1 MSVNLEVKGTLA
13 RLLAT
18 EDLLVE
24 HKNVSTASFNV
35 HSRVLTLPRWEKA
48 SNNVFNLLISHEV
61 AHALFT
67 PDEDWRKKTKI
78 PQGFINV
85 TEDVRIEVLMKK
97 KYAGLPKTFFR
108 GYQELHNQDFF
119 GIADEDV
126 SAMNIADRVNLHFKI
141 GNFLKVPFTAA
152 EMVVVDQCA
161 AAVTFDDAIAA
172 AEALYALHEQQKE
185 EQQQSANEEVSSSP
199 ESTEEPQGT
208 DGGESE
214 EPEEAPSD
222 SEGESSEGGAPQEG
236 EGDEEP
242 IERTESDDSENVG
255 GDSAGNLTDE
265 VSTMENFN
273 ENLEDMATKS
283 THNEPLYLTYPSF
296 PADKYV
302 ATNKDVHEY
311 ISASFTMQRQFFYEN
326 NPENAEYFIGN
337 LFGVYDK
344 KYAEFKRNIQSEVNY
359 MVKEFECKKSAAAYS
374 RASTSRTGVLDCT
387 KLHTYKYNEDLFKKV
402 TSLPQGKNHG
412 LVFVLDWSGSMC
424 YILEDTVKQLLSIV
438 MFCDKVNIPF
448 EVYAF
453 TNEWNRDNASFQAN
467 SDTPNEFM
475 VGDEFSMMN
484 ILTST
489 VNRKELQRQM
499 QTIYMIAASY
509 NTRGG
514 DIVPSRV
521 GLSGT
526 PLNEA
531 LISLRK
537 ILPQFKK
544 NNNVE
549 KAHVMVLTDG
559 EAGWTRYT
567 TEIQSY
573 DGQSKISVGRLSHQN
588 GYLRNRVTGS
598 VRKIVRSRLGGVS
611 TGVTT
616 TILEDLRDEFP
627 ESTFTGFRIL
637 ERGGNRF
644 IREAV
649 RCDETQISKW
659 KNDRSIALTNA
670 GYDKYFIVASD
681 SIQESTEFDVDEG
694 ATKAKIKSAFTK
706 SLKSK
711 KSNKKVLCDF
721 ISLIA

>member
-35 HSRVLTLPRWEKA
+35 QSRVLTLPRWEKA

-67 PDEDWRKKTKI
+67 PNEDWRKKTKV
-78 PQGFINV
+78 PQGFVNV

-108 GYQELHNQDFF
+108 GYQELHDQDFF
-119 GIADEDV
+119 GIEDEDV

-141 GNFLKVPFTAA
+141 GNFLKVPFTPA
-152 EMVVVDQCA
+152 EKVVVDQCA
-161 AAVTFDDAIAA
+161 AAVTFDDALAA

-185 EQQQSANEEVSSSP
+185 EEQQSATNEAVSSSDG
-199 ESTEEPQGT
+199 TQEPQGT

-214 EPEEAPSD
+214 DTEESPSD
-222 SEGESSEGGAPQEG
+222 GEGESSEGGAPQEG
-236 EGDEEP
+236 DEEP
-242 IERTESDDSENVG
+242 IERTESDNAENVG

-283 THNEPLYLTYPSF
+283 MYNEPLYLTYPSF
-296 PADKYV
+296 SADKYI
-302 ATNKDVHEY
+302 ASNKEIHEY
-311 ISASFTMQRQFFYEN
+311 INSSFASQREFFYN
-326 NPENAEYFIGN
+326 TNPENADYFIN
-337 LFGVYDK
+337 TLFGGYDK
-344 KYAEFKRNIQSEVNY
+344 NFNEFKRNIQSEVNY

-374 RASTSRTGVLDCT
+374 RATTSRTGVLDCT
-387 KLHTYKYNEDLFKKV
+387 KLHTYKYSEDLFKKV

-412 LVFVLDWSGSMC
+412 LIFVLDWSGSMC
-424 YILEDTVKQLLSIV
+424 GILEDTIKQLISIV

-448 EVYAF
+448 DVYAF
-453 TNEWNRDNASFQAN
+453 TNEWNRDNANYYAN
-467 SDTPNEFM
+467 SDTPNELV

-489 VNRKELQRQM
+489 VNRKELLRQM
-499 QTIYMIAASY
+499 ETIFMVASSY
-509 NTRGG
+509 TTRGG
-514 DIVPSRV
+514 NIVPSRV

-531 LISLRK
+531 LITLRK
-537 ILPQFKK
+537 ILPDFQQR
-544 NNNVE
+544 NNVE

-573 DGQSKISVGRLSHQN
+573 DGQTKISVGRLGHQN
-588 GYLRNRVTGS
+588 GYLRNRVTGT
-598 VRKIVRSRLGGVS
+598 VRKIDKEKLGGVTS
-611 TGVTT
+611 A
-616 TILEDLRDEFP
+616 ILEDLRCEFP
-627 ESTFTGFRIL
+627 ETTFTGFRIL
-637 ERGGNRF
+637 EKRGGWFVRQ
-644 IREAV
+644 AV
-649 RCDETQISKW
+649 KYDEVQIAKW
-659 KNDRSIALTNA
+659 KKEKTIALTNA
-670 GYDKYFIVASD
+670 GYNKYYIVDSD
-681 SIQESTEFDVDEG
+681 TVQESAEFDVDEG
-694 ATKAKIKSAFTK
+694 ATKAKIKSAFSK

-711 KSNKKVLCDF
+711 KNNKKVLGDF

>member
-108 GYQELHNQDFF
+108 GYQELHDQDFF

-185 EQQQSANEEVSSSP
+185 EQQQSADEEVSSSP

-283 THNEPLYLTYPSF
+283 TYNEPLYLTYPSF

-311 ISASFTMQRQFFYEN
+311 ISTSFTMQRQFFYDN
-326 NPENAEYFIGN
+326 NPENADYFINN

-402 TSLPQGKNHG
+402 TTLPQGKNHG

-424 YILEDTVKQLLSIV
+424 YILEDTIKQLLSIV

-499 QTIYMIAASY
+499 QTIFMIAASY

-573 DGQSKISVGRLSHQN
+573 DGQSKISVGRLGHQN

-598 VRKIVRSRLGGVS
+598 VRKIDESRLGGV
-611 TGVTT
+611 TT
-616 TILEDLRDEFP
+616 SILEDLRDEFP

-637 ERGGNRF
+637 ERRGNWFVRQ
-644 IREAV
+644 AV
-649 RCDETQISKW
+649 QYDETQISKW
-659 KNDRSIALTNA
+659 KKEKSIALTNA
-670 GYDKYFIVASD
+670 GYNKYFIVASD
-681 SIQESTEFDVDEG
+681 SIQESTEFDVDDG

-711 KSNKKVLCDF
+711 KSNKKVLGDF

>member
-108 GYQELHNQDFF
+108 GYKELHDQDFF

-185 EQQQSANEEVSSSP
+185 EQQQSANEEVSSSSD
-199 ESTEEPQGT
+199 STEDPQGT

-283 THNEPLYLTYPSF
+283 TYNEPLYLTYPSF
-296 PADKYV
+296 PAEKYI
-302 ATNKDVHEY
+302 ASNKEVHEY
-311 ISASFTMQRQFFYEN
+311 ISTSFTMQRQFFYEN
-326 NPENAEYFIGN
+326 NPENADYFINN
-337 LFGVYDK
+337 LFGVHDK

-424 YILEDTVKQLLSIV
+424 HILEDTIKQLLSIV

-448 EVYAF
+448 DVYAF

-499 QTIYMIAASY
+499 QTIFTIAASY
-509 NTRGG
+509 TKRGG

-531 LISLRK
+531 LIALRK

-567 TEIQSY
+567 TEIESY
-573 DGQSKISVGRLSHQN
+573 DGTRKMSVGRLGHQN
-588 GYLRNRVTGS
+588 AYLRNRVTGT
-598 VRKIVRSRLGGVS
+598 VRKMDKEKLGGI
-611 TGVTT
+611 TA
-616 TILEDLRDEFP
+616 TILEDLCAEFP
-627 ESTFTGFRIL
+627 ESSFTGFRIL
-637 ERGGNRF
+637 EKRGGWFVRQ
-644 IREAV
+644 AV
-649 RCDETQISKW
+649 QYDEEKISKW
-659 KNDRSIALTNA
+659 KKEKTIALTNA
-670 GYDKYFIVASD
+670 GYTKYYIVDSD
-681 SIQESTEFDVDEG
+681 TIQESSEFDVTEG
-694 ATKAKIKSAFTK
+694 ATKAKIKSAFSK
-706 SLKSK
+706 SLKGK
-711 KSNKKVLCDF
+711 KNNKKVLGDF

>member
-35 HSRVLTLPRWEKA
+35 QSRVLTLPRWEKA
-48 SNNVFNLLISHEV
+48 SNNVFNLLIAHEV

-67 PDEDWRKKTKI
+67 PNEDWRKKTKV

-108 GYQELHNQDFF
+108 GYHELHDQDFF
-119 GIADEDV
+119 GIADEDI
-126 SAMNIADRVNLHFKI
+126 SSMNIADRVNLHFKI
-141 GNFLKVPFTAA
+141 GNFVKVPFTAA

-161 AAVTFDDAIAA
+161 AAVTFDDALAA
-172 AEALYALHEQQKE
+172 AEALYALHEEQKE
-185 EQQQSANEEVSSSP
+185 EQQQSANKEVSSSS
-199 ESTEEPQGT
+199 ESTEDPQGT

-222 SEGESSEGGAPQEG
+222 SEGESSEGGAPQE
-236 EGDEEP
+236 EDGDDHP
-242 IERTESDDSENVG
+242 IERTESNDGENVG

-283 THNEPLYLTYPSF
+283 TYNEPLYLTYPSF
-296 PADKYV
+296 STDKYI
-302 ATNKDVHEY
+302 ASNKEIHEY
-311 ISASFTMQRQFFYEN
+311 INSSFAKQREFFYN
-326 NPENAEYFIGN
+326 TNPENADYFIN
-337 LFGVYDK
+337 TLFGGYDK
-344 KYAEFKRNIQSEVNY
+344 KFNEFKRNIQSEVNY

-374 RASTSRTGVLDCT
+374 RSSTSRTGVLDCT

-402 TSLPQGKNHG
+402 TTLPKGKNHG
-412 LVFVLDWSGSMC
+412 LIFVLDWSGSMC
-424 YILEDTVKQLLSIV
+424 GILEDTIKQLISIV

-448 EVYAF
+448 DVYAF
-453 TNEWNRDNASFQAN
+453 TNEWNRDNANYYAN
-467 SDTPNEFM
+467 SDTPNELV

-484 ILTST
+484 ILTSK
-489 VNRKELQRQM
+489 VNRKELLRQIE
-499 QTIYMIAASY
+499 TIFMVASSY
-509 NTRGG
+509 TTRGG
-514 DIVPSRV
+514 NIVPSRV

-531 LISLRK
+531 LITLRK
-537 ILPQFKK
+537 ILPDFKQR
-544 NNNVE
+544 NNVE

-573 DGQSKISVGRLSHQN
+573 DGQTKISVGRLGHQN
-588 GYLRNRVTGS
+588 GYLRNRVTGT
-598 VRKIVRSRLGGVS
+598 VRKIDKEKLGGVTS
-611 TGVTT
+611 A
-616 TILEDLRDEFP
+616 ILEDLRCEFP
-627 ESTFTGFRIL
+627 QTTFTGFRIL
-637 ERGGNRF
+637 EKRGGWFVRQ
-644 IREAV
+644 AV
-649 RCDETQISKW
+649 QYDEVQIAKW
-659 KNDRSIALTNA
+659 KKEKTIALTNA
-670 GYDKYFIVASD
+670 GYNKYYIVDSD
-681 SIQESTEFDVDEG
+681 TVQESAEFDVDEG
-694 ATKAKIKSAFTK
+694 ATKAKIKSAFSK

-711 KSNKKVLCDF
+711 KNNKKVLGDF

>member
-35 HSRVLTLPRWEKA
+35 HTRVLTLPRWEKA

-67 PDEDWRKKTKI
+67 PDEDWRIKTKV

-85 TEDVRIEVLMKK
+85 TEDVRIEALMKK

-108 GYQELHNQDFF
+108 GYQELHDQDFF
-119 GIADEDV
+119 GIEEEDV

-161 AAVTFDDAIAA
+161 EAVTFDDSIAA

-185 EQQQSANEEVSSSP
+185 DQQQSADEEVSSSP
-199 ESTEEPQGT
+199 DSTEDPQGDT
-208 DGGESE
+208 DGNSE
-214 EPEEAPSD
+214 EPENAPT
-222 SEGESSEGGAPQEG
+222 EGDNESNEGGAPEDG
-236 EGDEEP
+236 EGDSEP
-242 IERTESDDSENVG
+242 NDSTGESETQNG
-255 GDSAGNLTDE
+255 GGNTAGNLTDD
-265 VSTMENFN
+265 VSTMDNFN
-273 ENLEDMATKS
+273 ENLEELAPKNTY
-283 THNEPLYLTYPSF
+283 NEPIYLTYPST
-296 PADKYV
+296 PADKFI
-302 ATNKDVHEY
+302 ATNKEVHTY
-311 ISASFTMQRQFFYEN
+311 ITNSFTQQREWLVNN
-326 NPENAEYFIGN
+326 NPDNAEYFIN
-337 LFGVYDK
+337 NMFGGYDK
-344 KYAEFKRNIQSEVNY
+344 KYAEFKRSVQSEVNY

-374 RASTSRTGVLDCT
+374 RASTARTGVLDCT

-402 TSLPQGKNHG
+402 TTLPQGKNHG

-424 YILEDTVKQLLSIV
+424 YILEDTIKQLISIV

-453 TNEWNRDNASFQAN
+453 TNEWNRDKANYQAN

-489 VNRKELQRQM
+489 VNRKELHRQM
-499 QTIYMIAASY
+499 ETIFMIATSY
-509 NTRGG
+509 NNNGG
-514 DIVPSRV
+514 SIVPTRV

-531 LISLRK
+531 LIALRK
-537 ILPQFKK
+537 ILPQFKER
-544 NNNVE
+544 NNVE

-559 EAGWTRYT
+559 EASWTRYT

-573 DGQSKISVGRLSHQN
+573 DGQTKISVGRIAHQN
-588 GYLRNRVTGS
+588 TYLRNFSTGT
-598 VRKIVRSRLGGVS
+598 VRSIDKSRLGGI
-611 TGVTT
+611 TT
-616 TILEDLRDEFP
+616 TILEDLREEFS

-637 ERGGNRF
+637 ERRGGWFVRQ
-644 IREAV
+644 AV
-649 RCDETQISKW
+649 QYDEKKIASW
-659 KNDRSIALTNA
+659 KKDKSIAITDA
-670 GYDKYFIVASD
+670 GYNKYYIVASD
-681 SIQESTEFDVDEG
+681 SIQESADFSVDEG
-694 ATKAKIKSAFTK
+694 ATKARIKSAFTK

-711 KSNKKVLCDF
+711 KSNKKILGDF

>member
-108 GYQELHNQDFF
+108 GYQELHDQDFF

-199 ESTEEPQGT
+199 ESTEEPQGN

-283 THNEPLYLTYPSF
+283 TYNEPLYLTYPSF

-311 ISASFTMQRQFFYEN
+311 ISTSFTMQRQFFYDN
-326 NPENAEYFIGN
+326 NPENADYFINN

-402 TSLPQGKNHG
+402 TTLPQGKNHG

-424 YILEDTVKQLLSIV
+424 YILEDTIKQLLSIV

-499 QTIYMIAASY
+499 QTIFMIAASY

-573 DGQSKISVGRLSHQN
+573 DGQSKISVGRLGHQN

-598 VRKIVRSRLGGVS
+598 VRKIDKSRLGGV
-611 TGVTT
+611 TT
-616 TILEDLRDEFP
+616 SILEDLRDEFP

-637 ERGGNRF
+637 ERRGNWFVRQ
-644 IREAV
+644 AV
-649 RCDETQISKW
+649 QYDETQISKW
-659 KNDRSIALTNA
+659 KKEKSIALTNA
-670 GYDKYFIVASD
+670 GYNKYFIVASD

-711 KSNKKVLCDF
+711 KSNKKVLGDF